1 MSWSTSGSY
10 RMCYLLFAEHYYVI
24 RGCYMRMESWHNLF
38 IIVVHS
44 LDDTEQS
51 VPRPHAPCG
60 IHGWDVISRRE
71 LGSRLGTDPLISRR
85 RMIFPPSDEELSA
98 TDKPNN
104 SEDPVSSPALTEEP
118 AEDNWITVEKPRS
131 TVETDQK
138 STDGGSRELE
148 SDSDVVYIRND
159 IDGSEKNL
167 QSE

>member
-1 MSWSTSGSY
+1 
-10 RMCYLLFAEHYYVI
+10 
-24 RGCYMRMESWHNLF
+24 
-38 IIVVHS
+38 
-44 LDDTEQS
+44 
-51 VPRPHAPCG
+51 
-60 IHGWDVISRRE
+60 
-71 LGSRLGTDPLISRR
+71 
-85 RMIFPPSDEELSA
+85 MIFPPSDEELSA